1 MVCYWKCNFYTLAC
15 CGEYPETWAR
25 TDKYIWFISW
35 DKENMNCKCCYS
47 LNDISCLVRNSCR
60 DYVRHVN
67 IEIHTCIVGA
77 VIGCFKDSFPSDTV
91 STRGVQHDAEE
102 LFPIHSSCFHRSLT
116 SLSDYNWSFYLISIL
131 DHECKS
137 AGNEPGLHCS
147 FCKNDTI
154 VYGSVA
160 LLNNYFYSLSQ
171 FIHSAPV
178 YSYLRGEVGCIKY
191 GSWIFGKYV
200 SIMLVWPLLQ
210 TLDIS
215 SLFNILRC
223 RPRALNIN
231 DNFLAKYSIEW
242 WLT

>member
-1 MVCYWKCNFYTLAC
+1 MGNILRLGRGQINTFDSYL
-15 CGEYPETWAR
+15 ETKKIWILNVVILWMTFRVWYVTVAR
-25 TDKYIWFISW
+25 IKYV
-35 DKENMNCKCCYS
+35 
-47 LNDISCLVRNSCR
+47 L
-60 DYVRHVN
+60 HVN

-102 LFPIHSSCFHRSLT
+102 LFSIHSSCFHRSLT
-116 SLSDYNWSFYLISIL
+116 LLSDYNWSFYLISIL

-171 FIHSAPV
+171 FIHSTPV

-242 WLT
+242 WLP